1 MMFKSRGESYEAIR
15 NLTLEFCITVTTG
28 LEDGDQD
35 TTDPTSIQGAYLS
48 FLHLRHLRIRDLQRM
63 VCDCDLSLADL
74 FDLLY

>member
-1 MMFKSRGESYEAIR
+1 MFKSRGKLWR
-15 NLTLEFCITVTTG
+15 DWTFDTEFCMIVITG

-63 VCDCDLSLADL
+63 VCDRDVSLADL
-74 FDLLY
+74 IDVLN